1 MYTWKFRKYKNSWNS
16 QLHDEIV
23 TSIDFDRDIS
33 SPQIITD
40 SNINIE
46 EIHYSQIYITEFE
59 KQVFEAKTKELNSWK
74 EQNVYL
80 EDSGQPCISVRWAI
94 SRKIADENNITKA
107 KLCARG
113 FEELQ
118 DFPTN
123 SPCCSQIGSIF
134 ALIPSENWN
143 ISLIDVKTSFLQE
156 RKIERIVHLHPP
168 KEANTSK
175 V

>member
-1 MYTWKFRKYKNSWNS
+1 MYTWKFRKYKNGWNS

-80 EDSGQPCISVRWAI
+80 EDSGQPCISVRW
-94 SRKIADENNITKA
+94 
-107 KLCARG
+107 
-113 FEELQ
+113 
-118 DFPTN
+118 
-123 SPCCSQIGSIF
+123 
-134 ALIPSENWN
+134 
-143 ISLIDVKTSFLQE
+143 E
-156 RKIERIVHLHPP
+156 RL
-168 KEANTSK
+168 
-175 V
+175 